1 MSNRVTNQIP
11 RPQIP
16 DALRESFGKETAG
29 GAWTVNFLLNK
40 VYVNVQSFTGEE
52 QIVDD
57 SIKLL
62 VSMVKKDHKCSIV
75 VSADNFKQIL
85 SLKDVP
91 LPMRVKCGLLEG
103 LVLAAS
109 YTSDP
114 KQYLN
119 QLIRPVCASYAAV
132 SELLQVPTSRDS
144 PLVAEK
150 LILTLHE
157 VKACLQ
163 GVADAS
169 AKHVYETFEPMLL
182 GLADLLSFL
191 SGVQCVVEAILD
203 LLCKLVTITYFLAK
217 EASQK
222 VYRVCMNCIQIYA
235 KQNHQRLSL
244 EATGEEDRLQDL
256 MLLLKLMN
264 HLLSKNFLD
273 FGGDSPNSEADNQM
287 HIDTAEVVVYGLE
300 SILPLITPDLLLYP
314 NFCLQ
319 YYQTITFFLETK
331 SHKVGGHWPVN
342 TREHC
347 NYLLTMTLPSRCA
360 RSSPSSCRRSSTR
373 CRSG

>member
-1 MSNRVTNQIP
+1 M
-11 RPQIP
+11 
-16 DALRESFGKETAG
+16 
-29 GAWTVNFLLNK
+29 
-40 VYVNVQSFTGEE
+40 QSFTGEE

-57 SIKLL
+57 SIRLL
-62 VSMVKKDHKCSIV
+62 VSMVKREHKCSIV
-75 VSADNFKQIL
+75 VNAENFKQIL
-85 SLKDVP
+85 SLKDVN

-103 LVLAAS
+103 LVLAS
-109 YTSDP
+109 SHTSDP
-114 KQYLN
+114 KKYLDE
-119 QLIRPVCASYAAV
+119 LIHPVCASYRAV
-132 SELLQVPTSRDS
+132 SEMLNVAGNGNS
-144 PLVAEK
+144 PIVAEK
-150 LILTLHE
+150 LIVTLNE

-182 GLADLLSFL
+182 GLADLLNYL
-191 SGVQCVVEAILD
+191 SNSQQVVEAILD
-203 LLCKLVTITYFLAK
+203 LLCKLVTITYFLSR

-235 KQNHQRLSL
+235 KKNHTRVSL
-244 EATGEEDRLQDL
+244 EGTGEEDRLQDL

-273 FGGDSPNSEADNQM
+273 FGGDSPTSSEQQM

-331 SHKVGGHWPVN
+331 AHKVGV
-342 TREHC
+342 
-347 NYLLTMTLPSRCA
+347 
-360 RSSPSSCRRSSTR
+360 
-373 CRSG
+373 